1 MNGFK
6 RFAYRTIFRKTSTW
20 VMAGIVGAIILE
32 NTGSSL
38 VDRFWFWVNKG
49 KLWPDV
55 HKRLQELKAQKESE
69 GS

>member
-1 MNGFK
+1 
-6 RFAYRTIFRKTSTW
+6 
-20 VMAGIVGAIILE
+20 MAGIVGAIILE